1 DDLPLE
7 KRGSGHEEPRR
18 WTRKALLQP
27 VEDAPAVLAGEEMV
41 RLRAYPPH
49 GGGQRHVTAEANP
62 IGDRHDSVVVL
73 LRDAVVEAQ
82 VRLVDGFRQLLARGL
97 ERLERLK
104 AESHLLLCPL
114 EVGIL
119 HFTARHVEI

>member
-1 DDLPLE
+1 MRAVGPGGCGDRREGVDPSALDLDPVAPRLQSRRDDLPLE

-27 VEDAPAVLAGEEMV
+27 VEDAPAVLAGEKMV

-73 LRDAVVEAQ
+73 LRDAVVEA
-82 VRLVDGFRQLLARGL
+82 
-97 ERLERLK
+97 
-104 AESHLLLCPL
+104 
-114 EVGIL
+114 
-119 HFTARHVEI
+119 